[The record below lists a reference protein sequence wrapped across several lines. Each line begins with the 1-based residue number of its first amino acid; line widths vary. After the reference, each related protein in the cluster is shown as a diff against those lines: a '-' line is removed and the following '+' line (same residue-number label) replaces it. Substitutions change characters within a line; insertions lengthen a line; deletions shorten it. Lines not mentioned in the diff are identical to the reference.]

1 MAITDVA
8 TTGGDAGLDG
18 QRSQTA
24 FEQTLTKAT
33 QAEETANSSANEK
46 LLMERIQ
53 TAKSVREANAAR
65 AEKRADALEDRLE
78 AAREDPKVDELRLD
92 ILELRS
98 TIADDRAEFFNSSL
112 DSLNELEDHY
122 KDDEP
127 VDEVAQLEIESEGLR
142 EREAYLLKRAED
154 LTTLASLVAEKGHDG
169 WSEKLL
175 IRADNASEQASAT
188 AAGIKNYDDAIAEI
202 EGEQLPEV
210 GSPVSNEEF
219 VLIQEALSATD
230 FFGESQVDSARNI
243 TSGELD
249 AMRQVAIDLGADE
262 ADLEFFDFIAETVP
276 IQIVFVD
283 GMAEDLD
290 VYGATRGE
298 AAIPTGIGILMDSTF
313 VDTNFDDGLS
323 GINNVSAQGAEV
335 FLYHSTQ
342 VLQDFEIIEFSG
354 ETGDGDPFPELA
366 AGETVNELDGDDQAT
381 FVELSAGDYIEDTAV
396 LG

>member
-1 MAITDVA
+1 MAIAD
-8 TTGGDAGLDG
+8 TGNSVGDTSTPG
-18 QRSQTA
+18 QPNDLL
-24 FEQTLTKAT
+24 FEQTLSNASQTGQSPNA
-33 QAEETANSSANEK
+33 TANDE
-46 LLMERIQ
+46 LLKER
-53 TAKSVREANAAR
+53 TLAALAAAEAKAAR
-65 AEKRADALEDRLE
+65 AEKRADALESRLE
-78 AAREDPKVDELRLD
+78 AAHKDPGVSDQRLD
-92 ILELRS
+92 ILGLRAS
-98 TIADDRAEFFNSSL
+98 IADDRAEFFS
-112 DSLNELEDHY
+112 DSAGSMEKLVDLY

-127 VDEVAQLEIESEGLR
+127 VDDVAYLEVALENLVEGQ
-142 EREAYLLKRAED
+142 AYFLKRAED
-154 LTTLASLVAEKGHDG
+154 LTTLASLVAKKGHDG

-175 IRADNASEQASAT
+175 ARADTASENAVET
-188 AAGIKNYDDAIAEI
+188 GKGIEIYRDALAEVK
-202 EGEQLPEV
+202 GEELPEV

-230 FFGESQVDSARNI
+230 FFGDSQVDSARNI

-354 ETGDGDPFPELA
+354 EIGDGDPFPELA